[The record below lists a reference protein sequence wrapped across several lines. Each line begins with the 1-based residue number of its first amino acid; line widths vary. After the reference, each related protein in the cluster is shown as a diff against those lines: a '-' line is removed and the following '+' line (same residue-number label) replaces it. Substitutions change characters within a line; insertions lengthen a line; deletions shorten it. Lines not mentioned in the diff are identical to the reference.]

1 MGGGAEDVGESKE
14 GGTGGGGG
22 GRGAEHGGTV
32 LSVEVHM
39 AVLRL
44 IVADVYHRS
53 KDDWES
59 PDSTEGRELTAMGEV
74 VVGAPPQMLSPSLL
88 TSQSWPGM
96 MKELLLW
103 RRDYYHEDKVLMR
116 DVALMEAGGE
126 LSMIPANT
134 RIRLLQLLVDM
145 AFDTKVRWRYRLLA

>member
-1 MGGGAEDVGESKE
+1 
-14 GGTGGGGG
+14 
-22 GRGAEHGGTV
+22 
-32 LSVEVHM
+32 M

-59 PDSTEGRELTAMGEV
+59 PDSTEGRELTAMGEI

-96 MKELLLW
+96 MKELLVW

-116 DVALMEAGGE
+116 DVAQMETGGE
-126 LSMIPANT
+126 LSLLPANT